1 MSEKTLNRPAGLEK
15 LSHRIQDYEGYDK
28 SESRKKTDAAVRCYL
43 ISRIRTLLAELGSQF
58 KALEVQDQQRLE
70 DLVKSTKRKLNT
82 IRQSLNDPTYISVN
96 FFHFADISDRRLQRI
111 YDLESEMLDET
122 LNIDEELMSMKQSKL
137 QKDEFEDHFL
147 QINNF
152 IDDINQSL
160 FERESLILGDE

>member
-1 MSEKTLNRPAGLEK
+1 MTEQTLNRPAGLEK
-15 LSHRIQDYEGYDK
+15 LTRRIQDYEGYDR
-28 SESRKKTDAAVRCYL
+28 SETRKKTDAAVRCYL

-58 KALEVQDQQRLE
+58 KALDGQDQQRLE

-96 FFHFADISDRRLQRI
+96 FFNFPDISDQRLRRI
-111 YDLESEMLDET
+111 YDLESDMLDET
-122 LNIDEELMSMKQSKL
+122 LNIDEEVMSMKQDKM

-152 IDDINQSL
+152 IDEINQSL
-160 FERESLILGDE
+160 FEREALILGDE